1 MFFSFFFPL
10 CLFFSFPPPCFFIVC
25 LFSLFLCVFMTGF
38 LNNHSIPTVCR
49 FVPHPDCPS
58 LADVACAWSW
68 GQPNRKLRATQLI
81 SESQL
86 TWPLSFEEFMTVFE
100 CPVFACVCVL
110 VVQTCPTLCDPMD
123 CNLTGFSVRG
133 ILPPEY
139 WSGLL
144 FPSPEELPNLGRWT
158 LVSCITGRFFTF
170 WANITLSRQPQYGT
184 QHSQT
189 HSHNLLPHGQSQYD
203 LGMCL

>member
-1 MFFSFFFPL
+1 MTQVFLSFFLSVSFFSFLVSP
-10 CLFFSFPPPCFFIVC
+10 FFIVC
-25 LFSLFLCVFMTGF
+25 LFSLSLCVFMTGY
-38 LNNHSIPTVCR
+38 LDKHSTPTVCR
-49 FVPHPDCPS
+49 FIPHPDCPS

-86 TWPLSFEEFMTVFE
+86 TWPLSGSGFGEFMTVFE

-133 ILPPEY
+133 VLPPEY
-139 WSGLL
+139 
-144 FPSPEELPNLGRWT
+144 
-158 LVSCITGRFFTF
+158 
-170 WANITLSRQPQYGT
+170 
-184 QHSQT
+184 
-189 HSHNLLPHGQSQYD
+189 
-203 LGMCL
+203 